1 MELSSTKLIKY
12 FESQNIKTA
21 AYGNVKA
28 VPVFSSL
35 ENELEIL
42 TNGAAL
48 RVLFNY
54 SLIELKGKD
63 SLDFLHRVTT
73 NSIKDLKKEEVTQ
86 TIFTSEKGRILS
98 LATILN
104 FESYQFMIVGSSN
117 KARVISWINKYII
130 ADDVKVSDADDR
142 FNLLELSGAQSDSFI
157 TLVCSNVVNDLKP
170 NSFNVISTEGILF
183 FLVKLIDFNGRNKY
197 WILAE
202 QDNSVKLLEYMK
214 GNSSLFNF
222 GFIGEDAYQEYRVR
236 MGIPAAPNELNDQFN
251 PHEAG
256 IINLVDFKKGCYIG
270 QEVIARID
278 TYDKVQKYLTGV
290 NFQDP
295 VETNQHFVLFD
306 EEDKEV
312 GVVTSAVKSN
322 KFNRSIGLAYIRK
335 NFSQPGTVLTAKN
348 NEIITKVTTQDLPF
362 LK

>member
-1 MELSSTKLIKY
+1 MEISSTKLLKY
-12 FESQNIKTA
+12 FESQNIITA
-21 AYGNVKA
+21 DYGTVRA
-28 VPVFSSL
+28 VPVFSDV

-42 TNGAAL
+42 ANGAGL
-48 RVLFNY
+48 RSLFNY

-73 NSIKDLKKEEVTQ
+73 NSVKDLKKEEVTQ

-104 FESYQFMIVGSSN
+104 FESYQFMIVGNSN

-130 ADDVKVSDADDR
+130 ADDVVVNDADDR

-157 TLVCSNVVNDLKP
+157 TLVCGNAVNDLQQ
-170 NSFNVISTEGILF
+170 NTFNVISAEGILF
-183 FLVKLIDFNGRNKY
+183 FLIKLIDFNGRNKY
-197 WILAE
+197 WIMAE
-202 QDNSVKLLEYMK
+202 HENSVKLIEYMK
-214 GNSSLFNF
+214 ENSSLFNF
-222 GFIGEDAYQEYRVR
+222 GLIGEAAYQEYRIR
-236 MGIPAAPNELNDQFN
+236 MGIPVAPNELNDQFN
-251 PHEAG
+251 PHEAK

-290 NFQDP
+290 NFHDP
-295 VETNQHFVLFD
+295 VATDQHFLLYDD
-306 EEDKEV
+306 EEKEV
-312 GVVTSAVKSN
+312 GVVTSAVNSN

-335 NFSQPGTVLTAKN
+335 NLSQPGTVLVAKN
-348 NEIITKVTTQDLPF
+348 NETITKVTTQELPF
-362 LK
+362 HK